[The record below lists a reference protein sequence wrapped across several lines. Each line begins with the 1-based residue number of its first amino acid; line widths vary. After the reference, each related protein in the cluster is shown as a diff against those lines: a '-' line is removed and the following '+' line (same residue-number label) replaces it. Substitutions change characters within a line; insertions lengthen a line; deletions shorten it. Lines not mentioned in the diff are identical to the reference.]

1 MFQDS
6 WKEED
11 GKPLSMDD
19 YDGDT
24 VQAFVDFIYD
34 GRLDDKSK
42 LSIQLL
48 AISHFY
54 QVPIPISQKSPLLR
68 SYFLVLS
75 NFVLWFKGWLPRE
88 AMLSAFAWP
97 SHYWGQCHSDVE
109 CRGALRNWQTE
120 SPGVQFHGGQ
130 LEEDE
135 TFTRDEKVAKGIHR
149 CFHRLPHLKAFPIVP
164 IFHSK

>member
-11 GKPLSMDD
+11 GKPLSIDD

-54 QVPIPISQKSPLLR
+54 QVCIPISQKFPYLSA
-68 SYFLVLS
+68 YILVLS
-75 NFVLWFKGWLPRE
+75 NFVLWFKG
-88 AMLSAFAWP
+88 
-97 SHYWGQCHSDVE
+97 
-109 CRGALRNWQTE
+109 
-120 SPGVQFHGGQ
+120 
-130 LEEDE
+130 
-135 TFTRDEKVAKGIHR
+135 
-149 CFHRLPHLKAFPIVP
+149 
-164 IFHSK
+164 

>member
-11 GKPLSMDD
+11 GKPLSIDD

-54 QVPIPISQKSPLLR
+54 QVRIPISQKFPVSVLFFYSFQTLFFGSKVDCLVKLCSQHLLGQAITEDNAIQMWSAAELYEIDRLRAQVFNFMEANWKKMKHSPEM
-68 SYFLVLS
+68 
-75 NFVLWFKGWLPRE
+75 KKLPRE
-88 AMLSAFAWP
+88 YIDAFID
-97 SHYWGQCHSDVE
+97 YLIYQ
-109 CRGALRNWQTE
+109 
-120 SPGVQFHGGQ
+120 
-130 LEEDE
+130 
-135 TFTRDEKVAKGIHR
+135 
-149 CFHRLPHLKAFPIVP
+149 
-164 IFHSK
+164 